1 MSLAGPDALRSLEE
15 ALRDIRREEDEI
27 ARRLARSTEL
37 IEKLREQEGDL
48 LLQLAAGRFD
58 PADEAALAAALS
70 VAGHQAREVLK
81 GHGDDLAAVETR
93 LVSLDA
99 EIARASLDRA
109 GLRAEAETYRTELET
124 LAAKVRPELVKD
136 SRYTAQSAEAEELA
150 SIAEESL
157 RKTAQADA
165 DREHRGRPYRDD
177 PLFMY
182 LWDAG
187 YGTRNYRASSLIS
200 FLDGG
205 VAALV
210 GFARARPNFSM
221 LNEIPLR
228 LREHAVKQEELA
240 EAARG
245 ELLAIENAAID
256 AAGGRASRDALA
268 RVLAGIE
275 AAERA
280 VVSLQDQRDEAA
292 RAQRELAQGSD
303 AAFVSAMDSLSG
315 LLGRGDLRALL
326 SESRA
331 GAGQDATVIE
341 QIDDV
346 RQRANEEDYETRDH
360 KARLKTLAARRRELE
375 DIQYE
380 FKREGFDHPGVVFA
394 DERLA
399 SDRLNDFLRGGIAAT
414 AYWELWRQSRSVAS
428 PTGWSIGL
436 GGAGTGM
443 VFGRP
448 RDGRG

>member
-27 ARRLARSTEL
+27 ARRLSRSTEL

-48 LLQLAAGRFD
+48 LLQLAAGRFN
-58 PADEAALAAALS
+58 PADETALAAALDE
-70 VAGHQAREVLK
+70 AGYKAREVLK
-81 GHGDDLAAVETR
+81 GHSDDLAAVETR
-93 LVSLDA
+93 LLSLDA
-99 EIARASLDRA
+99 EIARANSDRA
-109 GLRAEAETYRTELET
+109 ALRAEAETHRAELDA
-124 LAAKVRPELVKD
+124 LAARVRPDLVKD
-136 SRYTAQSAEAEELA
+136 SRYVAQLTKADELA

-187 YGTRNYRASSLIS
+187 YGTRNYRANSLVA

-228 LREHAVKQEELA
+228 LREHAVRQEELA

-245 ELLAIENAAID
+245 ELLAIETAAID

-268 RVLAGIE
+268 RSLAGIE
-275 AAERA
+275 AADRV
-280 VVSLQDQRDEAA
+280 VVSWQDQRDEAA
-292 RAQRELAQGSD
+292 KAQRELAQGSD
-303 AAFVSAMDSLSG
+303 TAFVSAMETLSG

-380 FKREGFDHPGVVFA
+380 FKREGFDHPGAIF
-394 DERLA
+394 DDDRLA
-399 SDRLNDFLRGGIAAT
+399 SERLNDFLRGGIAAA

-428 PTGWSIGL
+428 PAGWSIGP
-436 GGAGTGM
+436 GGSGAGM
-443 VFGRP
+443 VFSRP
-448 RDGRG
+448 RGGRG